1 MGALA
6 ASPAKSVSHPE
17 ILLALESLP
26 PFPSVAVKAMNML
39 SGTDTSL
46 GELCDL
52 VRLDAV
58 FTGEIL
64 RIANSPLIAFSK
76 EVTSV
81 LQASM
86 LLGFRRLR
94 RIVITVGMRSYMA
107 KSFTPAL
114 RACWR
119 HSVAC
124 AMLAERTARWNSVD
138 RDFAY
143 TAGIL
148 HDIGRVGLA
157 TISAQVYQGLVEK
170 TSSDAAWAALQNE
183 REAFG
188 IDHCHAGQV
197 MLKAWKL
204 PEGFVET
211 TCRHHEPLT
220 REENAAEVIRLCC
233 RLADGLGFA
242 AMPHGSSQTCEEIL
256 GEFPEDVRKHMP
268 SIEELTAEIVKEIS
282 VVEAG

>member
-6 ASPAKSVSHPE
+6 ASSAKSVSHPE

-39 SGTDTSL
+39 SGTETSL

-58 FTGEIL
+58 FTGELL

-107 KSFTPAL
+107 ESFTPAL
-114 RACWR
+114 QACWR

-148 HDIGRVGLA
+148 HDIGRVALA
-157 TISAQVYQGLVEK
+157 TISPQVYDALVERA
-170 TSSDAAWAALQNE
+170 SSDPAWDALQNE

-188 IDHCHAGQV
+188 IDHCHAGQI
-197 MLKAWKL
+197 MLSAWKL
-204 PEGFVET
+204 PEEFVEA
-211 TCRHHEPLT
+211 TCGHHEPLT
-220 REENAAEVIRLCC
+220 CEENAAEVIRLCC

-242 AMPHGSSQTCEEIL
+242 AMPRRSSQTCEEIL
-256 GEFPEDVRKHMP
+256 GEFPEDVRKHFP
-268 SIEELTAEIVKEIS
+268 SIEELTAEIAKEIS

>member
-1 MGALA
+1 
-6 ASPAKSVSHPE
+6 
-17 ILLALESLP
+17 
-26 PFPSVAVKAMNML
+26 
-39 SGTDTSL
+39 
-46 GELCDL
+46 
-52 VRLDAV
+52 
-58 FTGEIL
+58 
-64 RIANSPLIAFSK
+64 
-76 EVTSV
+76 
-81 LQASM
+81 
-86 LLGFRRLR
+86 
-94 RIVITVGMRSYMA
+94 MA
-107 KSFTPAL
+107 KSLTPAL

-157 TISAQVYQGLVEK
+157 TISAQGYEGLVEK
-170 TSSDAAWAALQNE
+170 ASSDAAWDVLQNE

-220 REENAAEVIRLCC
+220 REENAVEVIRLCC

-242 AMPHGSSQTCEEIL
+242 AMPHGCAQTCEEIL
-256 GEFPEDVRKHMP
+256 GEFPEDVSKHLP

-282 VVEAG
+282 VVEAA